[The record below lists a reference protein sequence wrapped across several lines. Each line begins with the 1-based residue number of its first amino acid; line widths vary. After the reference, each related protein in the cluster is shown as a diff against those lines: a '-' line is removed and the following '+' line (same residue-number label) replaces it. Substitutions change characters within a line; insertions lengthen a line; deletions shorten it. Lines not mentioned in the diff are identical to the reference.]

1 MCTTWLRPWQAWHAM
16 AMRDTLEK
24 WRELIEPVLAQSA
37 TPLSW
42 PEVQSVQNVQ
52 VYEGLRSVIVT
63 RPGSARGR
71 PAVVV
76 WVAAGDLAE
85 LAKLLVRVEE
95 SAMTAGIDQ
104 VVYLGR
110 RGWIRALGFEEIA
123 VVAVKE
129 L

>member
-1 MCTTWLRPWQAWHAM
+1 
-16 AMRDTLEK
+16 MRDRLEK

-63 RPGSARGR
+63 RPGTARGR
-71 PAVVV
+71 PAVMV
-76 WVAAGDLAE
+76 WVAAGDLVE